1 MQMLSEEGEKNNCES
16 ETVNVVCL
24 SFLECLWQ
32 QWAMIAPLGAAAWS
46 LFMYQLKSP
55 FFPIL
60 AKIFFLAIYTEFAS
74 FSFSY
79 VTHRINFYCENK

>member
-60 AKIFFLAIYTEFAS
+60 AKMLSRYLHGVRFLFVQLGNTS
-74 FSFSY
+74 
-79 VTHRINFYCENK
+79 NKFLLRK